1 MKKLHSIDLLIELK
15 NTDEHIE
22 ENLEIYHELEEVL
35 NAFEII
41 KDFQG
46 FIDWDLINKY
56 AEESEYKLLKK
67 VFKR

>member
-1 MKKLHSIDLLIELK
+1 MHSIDLLIELK